1 VVIDKANFFFSWTRI
16 NLMIFIRACA
26 MMLNGDVES
35 KVQHLDAM
43 QWCVELDESGERS

>member
-1 VVIDKANFFFSWTRI
+1 
-16 NLMIFIRACA
+16 

-43 QWCVELDESGERS
+43 QWCVELDESGERSWIGSTVLNSAMRDP